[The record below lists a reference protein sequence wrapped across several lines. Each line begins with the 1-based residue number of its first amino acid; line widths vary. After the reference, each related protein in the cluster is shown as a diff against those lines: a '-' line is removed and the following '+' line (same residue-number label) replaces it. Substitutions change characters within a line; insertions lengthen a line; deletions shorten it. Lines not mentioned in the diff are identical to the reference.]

1 MADVPLLAP
10 SLIVLAIAAL
20 EWRGSRVVAITA
32 LGAGFVLLAAALAYP
47 GLSAVQVLSAG
58 QAAVAYPL
66 AVARPLAL
74 ACLLGFALR
83 RVRDA
88 ASPG

>member
-10 SLIVLAIAAL
+10 ALIVLAIAVL
-20 EWRGSRVVAITA
+20 EWRGSRPVAFAA
-32 LGAGFVLLAAALAYP
+32 LATGFVLLTAALAYP
-47 GLSAVQVLSAG
+47 GLSAAQVLSAG

-83 RVRDA
+83 RL
-88 ASPG
+88 ST

>member
-10 SLIVLAIAAL
+10 AVIVLAIAAL
-20 EWRGSRVVAITA
+20 EWRGSRTVALAA
-32 LGAGFVLLAAALAYP
+32 LGAAFVLLAAALAYP
-47 GLSAVQVLSAG
+47 GLSAAQVLAAG
-58 QAAVAYPL
+58 HAAVAYPL
-66 AVARPLAL
+66 AVARPIAL

-88 ASPG
+88 SPG

>member
-10 SLIVLAIAAL
+10 AVIVLAIAAL
-20 EWRGSRVVAITA
+20 EWRGSRIVAF
-32 LGAGFVLLAAALAYP
+32 AGLFAGLVLLTAALAYP
-47 GLSAVQVLSAG
+47 GLSASQVLSAG

-83 RVRDA
+83 RLRDV
-88 ASPG
+88 SST

>member
-10 SLIVLAIAAL
+10 AVIVLVIAAF
-20 EWRGSRVVAITA
+20 EWRGWRLVALA
-32 LGAGFVLLAAALAYP
+32 GLGAGFVLLTAALAYP
-47 GLSAVQVLSAG
+47 GLSASQVLSAG

-83 RVRDA
+83 RVRDRA
-88 ASPG
+88 A

>member
-10 SLIVLAIAAL
+10 ALIVLAIAAL
-20 EWRGSRVVAITA
+20 EWRGSRAVAYAAIAT
-32 LGAGFVLLAAALAYP
+32 GFVLLTAALAYP
-47 GLSAVQVLSAG
+47 GLSAAQVLAAG
-58 QAAVAYPL
+58 QSAVAYPL
-66 AVARPLAL
+66 AAARPIAL

-88 ASPG
+88 AA

>member
-10 SLIVLAIAAL
+10 AVIVLAIAAL
-20 EWRGSRVVAITA
+20 EWRGSRAIALTG
-32 LGAGFVLLAAALAYP
+32 LGAGLVLLTAAFAYP
-47 GLSAVQVLSAG
+47 GLSAAQVLSAG

-66 AVARPLAL
+66 AAARPLAL

-88 ASPG
+88 AT

>member
-10 SLIVLAIAAL
+10 ALIVLVIAAL
-20 EWRGSRVVAITA
+20 EWRGSRAVARAA
-32 LGAGFVLLAAALAYP
+32 LVAGFVLLTAALAYP
-47 GLSAVQVLSAG
+47 GLSAAQVLSAG

-66 AVARPLAL
+66 AVARPIAL

-88 ASPG
+88 AA